1 MRKLRVRKIR
11 VLLLIHELSPTGA
24 PKVALSA
31 FERFG
36 DAVELRT
43 LAYLGGPLRPRF
55 AALGPVQT
63 LVSYGWPG
71 MSAPLGAL
79 ARFAG
84 HRALSLAKGRLWAGP
99 LRRWQPDIIYINSV
113 AALLAVRRL
122 ALPPAPVLLH
132 VHELDHVLAPFLE
145 HSPDLLRDLPARYV
159 AVSNAVAEALTERFG
174 INPAKVTV
182 VPAFIDAVPEFAPV
196 APDIAPSLRPD
207 TRWVVGGAGVINWCK
222 GAQLWLLMAAE
233 VKRLLGADR
242 VRFVW
247 VGVPGNEEGWQFHE
261 MARKLLLTE
270 DIEFVAFTPEPLAYY
285 QKFDVFALTSWEETA
300 SLALLEN
307 MALERPVVCFAGS
320 GGPAEFAGDAGVTLL
335 NFSPTEMAAAVAD
348 LCRDP
353 ARRKAL
359 GKAARQRILENFT
372 AAMQAPHILEEIRRL
387 AAQAGQP
394 VQDAL
399 PLVEAQVGTE
409 EPEPGT

>member
-1 MRKLRVRKIR
+1 MAIERKIR

-55 AALGPVQT
+55 AAFGPVQA

-71 MSAPLGAL
+71 MSAPLGSL

-132 VHELDHVLAPFLE
+132 VHELDHVLAPFME
-145 HSPDLLRDLPARYV
+145 HSPDLLRDLPDRYI
-159 AVSNAVAEALTERFG
+159 AVSHAVAEALTERFG
-174 INPAKVTV
+174 IDPAKVTV
-182 VPAFIDAVPEFAPV
+182 VPAFIDAVPEIAPV
-196 APDIAPSLRPD
+196 APEIAPFAAPTMRPD

-233 VKRLLGADR
+233 VKRLLGADH

-247 VGVPGNEEGWQFHE
+247 VGVPENEEGWQFHE
-261 MARKLLLTE
+261 MARKLHLTD
-270 DIEFVAFTPEPLAYY
+270 DIEFVTFTPQPQAYY
-285 QKFDVFALTSWEETA
+285 RQFDVFALTSWEETA

-307 MALERPVVCFAGS
+307 MALERSVVCFAGS
-320 GGPAEFAGDAGVTLL
+320 GGPVEFAGDAGVTIPE
-335 NFSPTEMAAAVAD
+335 FSPTDMAAAVAA
-348 LCRDP
+348 LCTDP
-353 ARRKAL
+353 TQREAL
-359 GKAARQRILENFT
+359 GKAARQRVTDHFT
-372 AAMQAPHILEEIRRL
+372 ADVQAPHILAEIRRL
-387 AAQAGQP
+387 AAHP
-394 VQDAL
+394 SY
-399 PLVEAQVGTE
+399 
-409 EPEPGT
+409 EP

>member
-1 MRKLRVRKIR
+1 MRKIR

-36 DAVELRT
+36 DAVDLRT
-43 LAYLGGPLRPRF
+43 LAYLGGPLKPRF

-71 MSAPLGAL
+71 MSAPLGSL

-84 HRALSLAKGRLWAGP
+84 HRALSLAKGRLWTWP
-99 LRRWQPDIIYINSV
+99 LRRWQPDVIYINSV
-113 AALLAVRRL
+113 AALLAVRRM

-159 AVSNAVAEALTERFG
+159 AVSHAVAEALTERFS
-174 INPAKVTV
+174 IDPAKVTV
-182 VPAFIDAVPEFAPV
+182 VPAFVDAVPEIAPILPEFAPSA
-196 APDIAPSLRPD
+196 APAD
-207 TRWVVGGAGVINWCK
+207 TRWVIGGAGVINWCK

-233 VKRLLGADR
+233 VKRLLGADW

-247 VGVPGNEEGWQFHE
+247 VGVPQNEEGWQFRE
-261 MARKLLLTE
+261 MARKLLLTD
-270 DIEFVAFTPEPLAYY
+270 DIEFVAFTSQPQAYY

-320 GGPAEFAGDAGVTLL
+320 GGPAEFAGDAGVTLPE
-335 NFSPTEMAAAVAD
+335 FSPSSMAAAVAA
-348 LCRDP
+348 LCTDP
-353 ARRKAL
+353 ARRFAL
-359 GKAARQRILENFT
+359 GKAARQRVIENFT
-372 AAMQAPHILEEIRRL
+372 ADIQAPRILEEIRRL
-387 AAQAGQP
+387 AAQPGQP
-394 VQDAL
+394 VQDTL
-399 PLVEAQVGTE
+399 PLVEAQVGHE
-409 EPEPGT
+409 EPEPGAR